1 MFNFLVL
8 WLIVDLNI
16 KGKHAVVIGGG
27 TEGIRKVR
35 ALLGQ
40 DCKITVISNRFNRF
54 LMEQADLGRIE
65 LVKAKLRDANILDN
79 YADAFLVL
87 AATNDRDLNRKII
100 QTGRSLRA
108 FVYAADDPAV
118 SDFSYASIINIE
130 GIMQVAISTSGKSP
144 LMARKIRIK
153 AERVLRRII
162 KKSDIEN
169 AKLQEF
175 ARQVARPHI
184 RTVDERKEF
193 LYSVVKNR
201 QIQNLIKEDRIE
213 DAKSATLELLHKW
226 EKKGKT

>member
-1 MFNFLVL
+1 
-8 WLIVDLNI
+8 LIVDLNI
-16 KGKHAVVIGGG
+16 KGKRAIVVGGG

-54 LMEQADLGRIE
+54 LIEQADSGKIE
-65 LVKAKLRDANILDN
+65 LVKARLKDANILDN
-79 YADAFLVL
+79 YSDAFLVL
-87 AATNDRDLNRKII
+87 AATNDRELNRKII
-100 QTGRSLRA
+100 QRGRSLRT

-130 GIMQVAISTSGKSP
+130 GIVQVAISTSGKSP

-162 KKSDIEN
+162 KKADIEN

-175 ARQVARPHI
+175 ARQAARPHI
-184 RTVDERKEF
+184 RTVYERKEF

-226 EKKGKT
+226 ERKGRT

>member
-1 MFNFLVL
+1 M
-8 WLIVDLNI
+8 IVDLNI
-16 KGKHAVVIGGG
+16 KGKRAIVVGGG

-54 LMEQADLGRIE
+54 LTEQADSGKIE
-65 LVKAKLRDANILDN
+65 LVKARLKNANILDN
-79 YADAFLVL
+79 YNDAFLVL
-87 AATNDRDLNRKII
+87 AATNDRELNRKII
-100 QTGRSLRA
+100 ERGRSLRA
-108 FVYAADDPAV
+108 FVYAADDPPV

-130 GIMQVAISTSGKSP
+130 GIVQVAISTSGKSP

-162 KKSDIEN
+162 KKADIEN

-175 ARQVARPHI
+175 ARQAARPHI

-213 DAKSATLELLHKW
+213 DAKTATLELLHKW
-226 EKKGKT
+226 ERKGRT

>member
-1 MFNFLVL
+1 M
-8 WLIVDLNI
+8 IVDLNI

-54 LMEQADLGRIE
+54 LMRQADLGRIE

-100 QTGRSLRA
+100 QRGRLLGA

-130 GIMQVAISTSGKSP
+130 GIVQVAISTSGKSP
-144 LMARKIRIK
+144 LMARKIRIR

-162 KKSDIEN
+162 KKADIEN

-175 ARQVARPHI
+175 ARQAARPHI

-226 EKKGKT
+226 EKKGRT

>member
-1 MFNFLVL
+1 M
-8 WLIVDLNI
+8 IVDLNI
-16 KGKHAVVIGGG
+16 KGKRAIVLGGG

-54 LMEQADLGRIE
+54 LIEQADSGKIE
-65 LVKAKLRDANILDN
+65 LVKARLKDANILDN
-79 YADAFLVL
+79 YSDAFLVL
-87 AATNDRDLNRKII
+87 AATNDRELNRKII
-100 QTGRSLRA
+100 ERGRSLRA

-130 GIMQVAISTSGKSP
+130 GIVQVAISTSGKSP
-144 LMARKIRIK
+144 LMARKMRIK

-162 KKSDIEN
+162 KKADIEN

-175 ARQVARPHI
+175 ARQAARPHI

-201 QIQNLIKEDRIE
+201 QIQNLIKEDRME

-226 EKKGKT
+226 EKKVRT

>member
-1 MFNFLVL
+1 
-8 WLIVDLNI
+8 LIVDLNI
-16 KGKHAVVIGGG
+16 KGKHAIVIGGG

-54 LMEQADLGRIE
+54 MIEQSELGKIE
-65 LVKAKLRDANILDN
+65 LVKAKLSDVNILDN
-79 YADAFLVL
+79 YGDAFLVL
-87 AATNDRDLNRKII
+87 AATNDRELNRRII
-100 QTGRSLRA
+100 ERGRSLRG

-118 SDFSYASIINIE
+118 SDFSYASVINIE
-130 GIMQVAISTSGKSP
+130 GIVQIAISTSGKSP

-162 KKSDIEN
+162 KKADIEN

-175 ARQVARPHI
+175 ARQAARPHI

-193 LYSVVKNR
+193 LYSVVKNS

-213 DAKSATLELLHKW
+213 DAKSATLELLDKW
-226 EKKGKT
+226 EKKDRT

>member
-1 MFNFLVL
+1 M
-8 WLIVDLNI
+8 IVDLNI
-16 KGKHAVVIGGG
+16 KGKHAIVIGGG

-54 LMEQADLGRIE
+54 MIEQSDLGKIE

-79 YADAFLVL
+79 YGDAFLVL
-87 AATNDRDLNRKII
+87 AATNDRELNRRII
-100 QTGRSLRA
+100 ERGRSLRA

-118 SDFSYASIINIE
+118 SDFSNASVINIE
-130 GIMQVAISTSGKSP
+130 GIVQVAISTSGKSP

-162 KKSDIEN
+162 KKADIEN

-175 ARQVARPHI
+175 ARQAARPHI
-184 RTVDERKEF
+184 RTVDKRKEF
-193 LYSVVKNR
+193 LYSVVKNS

-213 DAKSATLELLHKW
+213 DAKSATLELLDKW
-226 EKKGKT
+226 EKKGRT

>member
-1 MFNFLVL
+1 
-8 WLIVDLNI
+8 LIVDLNI

-54 LMEQADLGRIE
+54 LMGQADLGRIE

-100 QTGRSLRA
+100 QRGRSLRA

-130 GIMQVAISTSGKSP
+130 GIVQVAISTSGKSP

-162 KKSDIEN
+162 KKADIEN

-175 ARQVARPHI
+175 ARQAARPHI

-226 EKKGKT
+226 EKKCRT

>member
-1 MFNFLVL
+1 M
-8 WLIVDLNI
+8 IVDLNI
-16 KGKHAVVIGGG
+16 KGKRAIVVGGG

-54 LMEQADLGRIE
+54 LMEQADSGKIE
-65 LVKAKLRDANILDN
+65 LVKARLKDANILDN
-79 YADAFLVL
+79 YNDAFLVL
-87 AATNDRDLNRKII
+87 AATNDRELNRKII
-100 QTGRSLRA
+100 ERGRSLRA

-130 GIMQVAISTSGKSP
+130 GIVQVAISTSGKSP

-162 KKSDIEN
+162 KKADIEN

-175 ARQVARPHI
+175 ARQEARPYI

-226 EKKGKT
+226 ERKGRT

>member
-1 MFNFLVL
+1 M
-8 WLIVDLNI
+8 IVDLNI
-16 KGKHAVVIGGG
+16 KGKHAIVIGGG

-54 LMEQADLGRIE
+54 MIEQSELGKIE

-79 YADAFLVL
+79 YGDAFLVL
-87 AATNDRDLNRKII
+87 AATNDRELNRRII
-100 QTGRSLRA
+100 ERGRSLRA

-118 SDFSYASIINIE
+118 SDFSYASVINIE
-130 GIMQVAISTSGKSP
+130 EIVQIAISTSGKSP

-162 KKSDIEN
+162 KKADIEN

-175 ARQVARPHI
+175 ARQAARPHI
-184 RTVDERKEF
+184 RTVVERKEF
-193 LYSVVKNR
+193 LYSVVKNN

-213 DAKSATLELLHKW
+213 DAKSATLELLDKW
-226 EKKGKT
+226 EKKGRT